1 MALDRLD
8 HYTIRTGKLKETRD
22 FYVEVLGLAE
32 GFRPAFDF
40 PGHWLYVGERAVVH
54 LIGADPKDGKS
65 LIRSMGDRPVDGLV
79 GSGAVD
85 HVAFGGTGLAA
96 MRSRVEKRR
105 LAYRERTVPGGVIH
119 QMFLEDP
126 NGIVIEINYPAA
138 ELAEAAA

>member
-8 HYTIRTGKLKETRD
+8 HYTIRTAKLRETRD

-32 GFRPAFDF
+32 GARPAFDF

-54 LIGADPKDGKS
+54 LIGADPGDRQT
-65 LIRSMGDRPVDGLV
+65 LIRSMGDKPVQSLA

-85 HVAFGGTGLAA
+85 HVAFGGTGLAE
-96 MRSRVEKRR
+96 MRSR
-105 LAYRERTVPGGVIH
+105 LAERGIEHRERAVPGGVL
-119 QMFLEDP
+119 QQVFVEDP

-138 ELAEAAA
+138 ETRAEAA